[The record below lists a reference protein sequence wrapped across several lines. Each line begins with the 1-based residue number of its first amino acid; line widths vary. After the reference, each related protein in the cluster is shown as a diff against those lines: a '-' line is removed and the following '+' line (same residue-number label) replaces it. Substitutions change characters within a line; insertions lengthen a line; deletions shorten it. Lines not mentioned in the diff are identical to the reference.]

1 MDKGPFDPC
10 NFVCTGW
17 VERDFKSAKKSG
29 SSPDKCP
36 FVRLG
41 RRRSD
46 ACLTTWT
53 ILLACH
59 LNAGGPVCPAV
70 VHPAKPQR
78 HRYTLCDGA
87 LVAAQDRVV
96 DISPATRRITTL
108 QGRCRP
114 TTRQQQECGVPCEGQ
129 NRAGPGSWVTDGAF
143 ADVKRMLAYRLDK
156 SKPGASSRILHGQ
169 HSRSVRS
176 SVENSPDE
184 TGRIVCVS
192 PYKASPHRPCGG
204 PLKTVNIGIGGFCGR
219 PKSSTYGRN
228 AAAFWACL
236 HHLYSRPCASRD

>member
-108 QGRCRP
+108 QGRVPANNKTAAGVRRAMRRTESSGSRELGNRWSLCGCQENARVPIGQVQTWCLIQDPARTTLAKRSLLCRKF
-114 TTRQQQECGVPCEGQ
+114 
-129 NRAGPGSWVTDGAF
+129 PGRNGKDCLCF
-143 ADVKRMLAYRLDK
+143 ALQ
-156 SKPGASSRILHGQ
+156 SKPTPTMWWSA
-169 HSRSVRS
+169 
-176 SVENSPDE
+176 
-184 TGRIVCVS
+184 
-192 PYKASPHRPCGG
+192 
-204 PLKTVNIGIGGFCGR
+204 
-219 PKSSTYGRN
+219 
-228 AAAFWACL
+228 
-236 HHLYSRPCASRD
+236 

>member
-87 LVAAQDRVV
+87 LVAAQDGQS
-96 DISPATRRITTL
+96 ISPGREKDHYLARTRA
-108 QGRCRP
+108 G
-114 TTRQQQECGVPCEGQ
+114 QQQ
-129 NRAGPGSWVTDGAF
+129 D
-143 ADVKRMLAYRLDK
+143 
-156 SKPGASSRILHGQ
+156 SSRSAACHAK
-169 HSRSVRS
+169 
-176 SVENSPDE
+176 D
-184 TGRIVCVS
+184 RIERVQGV
-192 PYKASPHRPCGG
+192 G
-204 PLKTVNIGIGGFCGR
+204 
-219 PKSSTYGRN
+219 
-228 AAAFWACL
+228 
-236 HHLYSRPCASRD
+236 